1 MKDWRFLYNR
11 YIRRIRKIGGY
22 KFDFKMLAAG
32 GILNEEYLSPWILKW
47 GEQFVDVGANA
58 GAWSMPASK
67 YYREVIAFEANPETV
82 KSLKRNLRINN
93 VTNVIVMPHAL
104 GANEQEKDF
113 YLYTENGGDSFLE
126 NHNDLHPTGQ
136 KIMLKT
142 RTLDSFKLEPTVLKV
157 DTEGYEYEV
166 LKGAQNTIAKNKPI
180 LIVEVH
186 VNQNIELLE
195 RLLPSYKWQILW
207 SGVKGPH
214 LPVMIGNA

>member
-11 YIRRIRKIGGY
+11 YVHRIRKIGGY

-32 GILNEEYLSPWILKW
+32 GIINEEYLSPWILKW

-82 KSLKRNLRINN
+82 KSLKRNLRMNRITS
-93 VTNVIVMPHAL
+93 VMVMPYAL
-104 GANEQEKDF
+104 GATDEEKEF
-113 YLYTENGGDSFLE
+113 YLYRENGGDSFLE

-136 KIMLKT
+136 KMMMKI

-166 LKGAQNTIAKNKPI
+166 LKGAKNTIGRSNPT

-186 VNQNIELLE
+186 VNQNIELIK
-195 RLLPSYKWQILW
+195 RLLPAYSWEILW